1 MRFFVTFVF
10 CLGLLLTGC
19 KPNDSAPSTPGGAAG
34 KSDLKARLDAA
45 KAITF
50 TSERDSALAAVA
62 RDAAKAGDAGVT
74 KGAIGGIVFTSAKD
88 EAAAESALRLAAAGQ
103 GTAANEVAQ
112 MITFTSVR
120 DATLKKL
127 ATGGR

>member
-1 MRFFVTFVF
+1 MRFLVTFMF
-10 CLGLLLTGC
+10 CLGLLLVGC
-19 KPNDSAPSTPGGAAG
+19 KPTGSAPSSPDGTAG

-50 TSERDSALAAVA
+50 TSERDQALAAVA
-62 RDAAKAGDAGVT
+62 RDAAKAGDAAVT
-74 KGAIGGIVFTSAKD
+74 KSAIGGIVFTSAKD
-88 EAAAESALRLAAAGQ
+88 EAAAECALKLAAAGQ
-103 GTAANEVAQ
+103 GAAANEVAQ